1 MKSWFGAVTL
11 GLWMVSASWAGRPL
25 APVELRDHHGQPH
38 QVPDVEKAPLTVIA
52 FLGVECPLAKQYAV
66 RLVELQKEYAS
77 KGVSFVAVDAN
88 VQDSLSEMGAFVKTY
103 GLTFPFV
110 KDPDGKLADS
120 LGATRT
126 PEMFIVDQEGA
137 IRYQG
142 RVDDQFGF
150 GLTAGYAK
158 PKVTRRDLVEA
169 LDELVAG
176 KPVQV
181 AQTKA
186 EGCLIGRAPRGIVK
200 NDVTYSNQIA
210 RLVQKRCLECHREG
224 EAAPFPMNS
233 YEEIV
238 GWAPMMREVVDLG
251 RMPPWFA
258 DPKHGHFANDPRL
271 TDQEKK
277 VLADWIDAGCPEGD
291 PKDLPMP
298 KAFVKGW
305 SIGQPDAVFEM
316 SKVAYDVPAEG
327 VVDYQYFTV
336 ETNFTEDK
344 WIQASEALPGSREV
358 VHHIIVFGTAP
369 GAGGGRG
376 VLRRQHVG
384 GYAPGEQPRIYPPGV
399 AQFLPAGSRLV
410 FQMHYTPNGKAQSDI
425 SKIGLK
431 FADPATVKKAA
442 GGGVAINTFFKIPPG
457 ANNHRVASSFQF
469 DNDALLTMLF
479 PHMHLRGKSFRYE
492 AVYPSGERE
501 ILLDVPRYDFN
512 WQLRYELAEPK
523 LMPKGTRIECVA
535 HFDNSTENPANPDP
549 TKPVTWG
556 DQTFEEMMIGFFGTV
571 PTDSDPNPLR
581 QPGKSRPGKRDR
593 AAK

>member
-1 MKSWFGAVTL
+1 MKSRLVAMIM
-11 GLWMVSASWAGRPL
+11 GLWTVSMAWAGDALVPID
-25 APVELRDHHGQPH
+25 LRDHHGQPH
-38 QVPDVEKAPLTVIA
+38 RVPDIERNPLTVLA

-66 RLVELQKEYAS
+66 RLVDLQKEYAG
-77 KGVSFVAVDAN
+77 KGVAFVAVDAN
-88 VQDSLSEMGAFVKTY
+88 VQDSLSEMGSFVKTF

-110 KDPDGKLADS
+110 KDPEGKLADS

-126 PEMFIVDQEGA
+126 PEIFIVDKAGVV
-137 IRYQG
+137 RYQG
-142 RVDDQFGF
+142 RIDDQFGF

-176 KPVQV
+176 KSVSV

-186 EGCLIGRAPRGIVK
+186 EGCLIGRAPKGNSK
-200 NDVTYSNQIA
+200 SDVTYSNQIA
-210 RLVQKRCLECHREG
+210 RLLQKRCLECHREG

-277 VLADWIDAGCPEGD
+277 DLSAWIDAGCPEGD
-291 PKDLPMP
+291 PKDLPTP

-316 SKVAYDVPAEG
+316 SKVAYNVPAEG

-336 ETNFTEDK
+336 ATNFTEDK

-358 VHHIIVFGTAP
+358 VHHIIVFASSP

-376 VLRRQHVG
+376 VLRRQHIG
-384 GYAPGEQPRIYPPGV
+384 GYAPGEQPRVYPAGV
-399 AQFLPAGSRLV
+399 AQFLPAGSKLV
-410 FQMHYTPNGKAQSDI
+410 FQMHYTPNGKAQTDI

-442 GGGVAINTFFKIPPG
+442 SGGVAINTFFKIPPG
-457 ANNHRVASSFQF
+457 ANNHRVASSYQF
-469 DNDALLTMLF
+469 DHDAMLTMLF

-501 ILLDVPRYDFN
+501 VLLDVPRYDFN
-512 WQLRYELAEPK
+512 WQLRYELAAPK
-523 LMPKGTRIECVA
+523 LMTKGTRIECVA

-581 QPGKSRPGKRDR
+581 LPGKSRPGKRDR
-593 AAK
+593 AEK

>member
-1 MKSWFGAVTL
+1 M
-11 GLWMVSASWAGRPL
+11 
-25 APVELRDHHGQPH
+25 ELRDHHGQPH
-38 QVPDVEKAPLTVIA
+38 LVPDKGKAPLTVLA
-52 FLGVECPLAKQYAV
+52 FLGVECPLAKQYAS
-66 RLVELQKEYAS
+66 RLSDLQKTYES
-77 KGVSFVAVDAN
+77 KGVAFIAVDAN
-88 VQDSLSEMGAFVKTY
+88 VQDSLSEMGTFAKTH
-103 GLTFPFV
+103 GLTIPFV
-110 KDPDGKLADS
+110 KDTDAKLADM

-126 PEMFIVDQEGA
+126 PEMFIVDKDGN
-137 IRYQG
+137 IRFQG
-142 RVDDQFGF
+142 RIDDQFGF

-158 PKVTRRDLVEA
+158 PKVTRRDLIEA
-169 LDELVAG
+169 IDELLAG
-176 KPVQV
+176 KPVSVPV
-181 AQTKA
+181 AKA
-186 EGCLIGRAPRGIVK
+186 EGCLIGRAPKGTAK
-200 NDVTYSNQIA
+200 NDVTYSKQIA
-210 RLVQKRCLECHREG
+210 RIIQNKCQECHREG

-233 YEEIV
+233 YAEIV
-238 GWAPMMREVVDLG
+238 GWAPMMQEVVDSG

-271 TDQEKK
+271 SDQEKK
-277 VLADWIDAGCPEGD
+277 DLADWIDAGCPEGD
-291 PKDLPMP
+291 PNDLPAP

-305 SIGQPDAVFEM
+305 SIGKPDAVFEM
-316 SKVAYDVPAEG
+316 KKAYDVPADG

-336 ETNFTEDK
+336 DTNFTEDK
-344 WIQASEALPGSREV
+344 WISASEALPGAREV
-358 VHHIIVFGTAP
+358 VHHIIVFAANP

-384 GYAPGEQPRIYPPGV
+384 GYAPGEQPRIYPAGV
-399 AQFLPAGSRLV
+399 AQRIPAGSRLI

-457 ANNHRVASSFQF
+457 DGNYRVASSYQF
-469 DNDALLTMLF
+469 DDDALLTMLF

-492 AVYPSGERE
+492 AVYPGGERE

-535 HFDNSTENPANPDP
+535 HFDNSVNNPANPDP

-571 PTDSDPNPLR
+571 PTDSDPNPLKI
-581 QPGKSRPGKRDR
+581 QKPGKPGKRDR
-593 AAK
+593 AAAK